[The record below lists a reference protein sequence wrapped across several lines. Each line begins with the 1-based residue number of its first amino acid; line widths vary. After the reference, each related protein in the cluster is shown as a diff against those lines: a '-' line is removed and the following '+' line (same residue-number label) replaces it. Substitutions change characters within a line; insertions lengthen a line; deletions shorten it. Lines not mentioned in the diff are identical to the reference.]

1 MAAKVQYD
9 SQGLK
14 DCYLGPKFPNKMNRN
29 SSVFNYD
36 ENLAPAYVPKTFFYF
51 KEEADL
57 TSSVD
62 GLKRKLKVDL
72 SLLKKIRKDIKN
84 HVEYRIQIFLQQLI
98 LVFKTKLVFDFC
110 NSAIKQIGST
120 VCDEANKNEEGDYA
134 AAHGSTLPCLRIL
147 NEEDDD
153 NSTIFGLGS
162 SFERDWNATVFLPKV
177 VNDIDSD
184 FDKFYRKCNKE
195 KCFRKISTEI
205 LNEVSS
211 GKKTP
216 KEGLKLFLE
225 NGLEY
230 VGELLGKEEDEEK
243 EYVLK
248 IYKKM
253 MEDYQEAL
261 GDEGDFFK
269 TLCLRVDP
277 RSTEEELTEDECL
290 LKTQKKMH
298 AVFKREMEE
307 NRPEEVELD
316 LDGKDP
322 TAYADKVEELCE
334 DIELS
339 KSQKKYKE
347 IALLDKKVRTF
358 AIQYLADISS
368 SEELESDF
376 QQLLKFKT
384 IKTIDKHPLPD
395 GILKI
400 HDAVLEKISRDC
412 SVKSPRSMN
421 LIIVGIIQDIVKNP
435 LLEV

>member
-14 DCYLGPKFPNKMNRN
+14 ECYLGPKFPNEMNRN
-29 SSVFNYD
+29 SSVYGYA
-36 ENLAPAYVPKTFFYF
+36 ENLAPSYVPTTFFH
-51 KEEADL
+51 L
-57 TSSVD
+57 TEDRNLKSSVD

-72 SLLKKIRKDIKN
+72 ALLKKIRKDIKN
-84 HVEYRIQIFLQQLI
+84 HVEYRIQIFFQQLI

-120 VCDEANKNEEGDYA
+120 VCDEANENEDGLYA
-134 AAHGSTLPCLRIL
+134 AAHSSTLPCLRISD
-147 NEEDDD
+147 EDDTD
-153 NSTIFGLGS
+153 NSIVFGLGS

-184 FDKFYRKCNKE
+184 LDKFYKKCNKE
-195 KCFRKISTEI
+195 KSFREISTDI
-205 LNEVSS
+205 LNKVSK
-211 GKKTP
+211 GKINP
-216 KEGLKLFLE
+216 KKGLELFLK

-230 VGELLGKEEDEEK
+230 VGELLGKEDDEEK

-248 IYKKM
+248 LYKKM
-253 MEDYQEAL
+253 MLEYLSGLKEN
-261 GDEGDFFK
+261 ESFFK

-277 RSTEEELTEDECL
+277 RSVEEGLTEDQCL

-322 TAYADKVEELCE
+322 TKYADDVEKLCE
-334 DIELS
+334 NIELS
-339 KSQKKYKE
+339 KSQIRYKN
-347 IALLDKKVRTF
+347 IALLDKKVRAL
-358 AIQYLADISS
+358 AIQYLADLSS
-368 SEELESDF
+368 AESLGNDF
-376 QQLLKFKT
+376 GQLLKFKT
-384 IKTIDKHPLPD
+384 IKTINKYPLPA

-400 HDAVLEKISRDC
+400 HDAVLEKISKDC
-412 SVKSPRSMN
+412 KVKSPRNMN
-421 LIIVGIIQDIVKNP
+421 LIIVGIIQDIAQYP
-435 LLEV
+435 QLEV